1 MITSESMDKD
11 YQVRF
16 TDGTHVAVSD
26 TTPDHGGTGEGFGPH
41 ELLEAALGNCIAI
54 VTRMFARK
62 HGIPLEGVTVK
73 VNLNRSDPAKA
84 VFEYSVE
91 FRGDLDDA
99 AREKLTRAAKACPV
113 HKTLM
118 RQMEFVQ
125 V

>member
-1 MITSESMDKD
+1 MIISESMEKD

-16 TDGTHVAVSD
+16 TDGKNTAVSD
-26 TTPDHGGTGEGFGPH
+26 TTPEHGGGGEGFGPH

-54 VTRMFARK
+54 VTRMSARK

-73 VNLNRSDPAKA
+73 VTLNRDDPAKA

-91 FRGDLDDA
+91 FTGDLDAPTRD
-99 AREKLTRAAKACPV
+99 KLLRVAKSCPV
-113 HKTLM
+113 HKTLL
-118 RQMEFVQ
+118 RQLEFMQ